1 MIDKDGYRENVG
13 IILCNS
19 KNKLLLC
26 KRHKENSWQFPQ
38 GGFEKD
44 ENSESAMYRELFE
57 EIGLDKSDVKIL
69 GKTKDWLRYDLPKKF
84 QRKTNNQ
91 LCVGQKQVW
100 FLLRLVTKE
109 SSINLLTSNK
119 PEFDSWKWVNKSE
132 PLETVIDFKREVY
145 MKALNELMPYIEN

>member
-1 MIDKDGYRENVG
+1 
-13 IILCNS
+13 
-19 KNKLLLC
+19 
-26 KRHKENSWQFPQ
+26 
-38 GGFEKD
+38 
-44 ENSESAMYRELFE
+44 MYRELFE

-91 LCVGQKQVW
+91 LCIGQKQVW